1 MNSFDGPALEQNNF
15 VKNYITFYLNI
26 SFFLSLF
33 LSCVLSLS
41 LKSDI
46 PNSAFILLCLAL
58 SGFISSGYLSP
69 IEITL
74 KNNNWSLWA
83 KNLGNIYHHVA
94 FLGKKVVISSNKTYL
109 GPIKSMKNYTMSILY
124 YEYTISWV
132 NHTMSKLYHEYTIP
146 WVYNTMSILYHEF
159 TIPFVYYTMSILY
172 HEYTIPWVYYTMS
185 ILYHEY
191 TLPWVMN
198 ITKSTPLCLWKF

>member
-124 YEYTISWV
+124 YEYT
-132 NHTMSKLYHEYTIP
+132 ML
-146 WVYNTMSILYHEF
+146 
-159 TIPFVYYTMSILY
+159 YYTVLYWTIENHIPYYSIIHYNLNLVIAACKQ
-172 HEYTIPWVYYTMS
+172 T
-185 ILYHEY
+185 
-191 TLPWVMN
+191 
-198 ITKSTPLCLWKF
+198 